1 MEIAILKAINK
12 VQAELAREG
21 IGKTRKNQA
30 QGYSFRG
37 IDDMYNVLSP
47 LLAGQGIVVLPS
59 YSDRQ
64 VVEREN
70 KNGTA
75 LFYTTIRGDFTFR
88 SSEDGSEVKVAT
100 YGEAMDSGDKATNK
114 AMSAALKYAF
124 MQTFTIPTEGDN
136 DSENQTHEV
145 TSQRGSAKPGTPA
158 EMKRDAFEAMPEEEK
173 EFLRKIA
180 ADATALV
187 GEDRTDDAHGYLEN
201 QKLDMEE
208 KLALWFLLDS
218 KTRAALQKA
227 GARADLERRATER
240 NKHQQSRP
248 AAQAPQ

>member
-1 MEIAILKAINK
+1 MNILKSINA
-12 VQAELAREG
+12 VQLALSKEG
-21 IGKTRKNQA
+21 IGKDRKNQA
-30 QGYSFRG
+30 QGYNFRG
-37 IDDMYNVLSP
+37 IDDMYNVMSP
-47 LLAGQGIVVLPS
+47 LLAANNIVILPS

-64 VVEREN
+64 VVERET

-75 LFYTTIRGDFTFR
+75 LFYTTLRGDFTFR
-88 SSEDGSEVKVAT
+88 SAEDGSEVKVTT

-145 TSQRGSAKPGTPA
+145 AKRSEKPTNA
-158 EMKRDAFEAMPEEEK
+158 LKEMKEDAFNLLPKDEQ

-180 ADATALV
+180 ADVTALIT
-187 GEDRTDDAHGYLEN
+187 EDREDDAHGFLEN
-201 QKLDMEE
+201 QRLDLEE

-218 KTRAALQKA
+218 KTRAAIKRA
-227 GARADLERRATER
+227 GGRAEIAARAAER

-248 AAQAPQ
+248 EQRIPQ